1 MGKKRRMIARPQKY
15 GAKYAK
21 HPALSG
27 ASEEETPAVQPK
39 VDPVVET
46 PVLKLAE
53 EAIEKP
59 KAAKKK
65 APAKKAPA
73 KKAPAKKVSKPR
85 KTTSKK

>member
-27 ASEEETPAVQPK
+27 ASEEEAPAVQPK

-65 APAKKAPA
+65 APAKK
-73 KKAPAKKVSKPR
+73 VSKPR

>member
-21 HPALSG
+21 HPALG
-27 ASEEETPAVQPK
+27 GVSEEEAHTVQPK

-65 APAKKAPA
+65 AT
-73 KKAPAKKVSKPR
+73 AKKVSKPR

>member
-73 KKAPAKKVSKPR
+73 KKVSKPR